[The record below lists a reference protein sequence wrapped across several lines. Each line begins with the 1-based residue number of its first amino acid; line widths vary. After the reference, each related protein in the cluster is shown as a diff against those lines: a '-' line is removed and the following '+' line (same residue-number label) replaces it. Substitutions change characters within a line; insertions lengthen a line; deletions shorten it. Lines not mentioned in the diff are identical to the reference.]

1 MTFGLPVARE
11 PAIHDELGA
20 ALARVGDGLCAVAI
34 PAPLGAA
41 AGLLAI
47 DDTAVYW
54 GARDS
59 DEVTVGLGAALEL
72 RGSGASRFSEL
83 VNVNVSVN
91 VNDPAAAPRFL
102 GGAAFAPGAASH
114 ASWQPFGDA
123 WFVLPRLTYRRTAD
137 AAWFTLVVDR
147 VAAADRGRWH
157 TLVARAVAALRA
169 PAPRPGRAAVVPD
182 ADGYARWVAGVEAA
196 RAAIHRGALE
206 KVVLARPIVAR
217 GALSAAAIVDALDAR
232 HPECTRFAIRPAPGG
247 PIFVGATPERLVRK
261 DGRAIASEALAGS
274 IARGD
279 DPASEAARLLASGK
293 DRREHAIV
301 VDAIAATLGARC
313 SALSVPA
320 TPAVRTLRH
329 VHHLRTTIAGTLRE
343 RAHVLALAAAL
354 HPTPAVGGWPTAPA
368 IAHLS
373 ACEPAPRGWY
383 GAPVGW
389 FDASGDGEL
398 AVAIR
403 SALID
408 PARERAELWVG
419 AGIVADSDPDA
430 EWNELALKQRA
441 LLGALGAEAA

>member
-1 MTFGLPVARE
+1 MTLGLPVARE

-20 ALARVGDGLCAVAI
+20 ALARIGDGLCAIAI
-34 PAPLGAA
+34 PAPIGAA

-47 DDTAVYW
+47 DDTGVYW

-59 DEVTVGLGAALEL
+59 DEVVVGLGAALEL
-72 RGSGASRFSEL
+72 RGSGASRFSDL
-83 VNVNVSVN
+83 VNATVGVNVIDRAS
-91 VNDPAAAPRFL
+91 PPRLF
-102 GGAAFAPGAASH
+102 GGAAFTPGAASH
-114 ASWQPFGDA
+114 AGWSTFGDA

-137 AAWFTLVVDR
+137 TAWFTLVVDR
-147 VAAADRGRWH
+147 AAAADRARWH
-157 TLVARAVAALRA
+157 TLVSRAVAALRA
-169 PAPRPGRAAVVPD
+169 PPPRPSRAAVVAD
-182 ADGYARWVAGVEAA
+182 AAGYPRWIAGVEAA

-217 GALSAAAIVDALDAR
+217 GALSAAAIVGALDAR
-232 HPECTRFAIRPAPGG
+232 HPECTRFAIRPAAGG
-247 PIFVGATPERLVRK
+247 PIFVGATPERLIQK

-279 DPASEAARLLASGK
+279 DPAGEAARLLASGK

-301 VDAIAATLGARC
+301 VDAIAATLGVRC
-313 SALSVPA
+313 STLSVPA

-329 VHHLRTTIAGTLRE
+329 VHHLRTTIAGTLRD
-343 RAHVLALAAAL
+343 RTHVLALAAAL
-354 HPTPAVGGWPTAPA
+354 HPTPAVGGWPTAAA

-373 ACEPAPRGWY
+373 AGEPAPRGWY

-389 FDASGDGEL
+389 FDGAGDGEL

-408 PARERAELWVG
+408 PAHERAEVWVG

-430 EWNELALKQRA
+430 EWQELATKQRA